1 MKIVTKKLSE
11 LHSPEVNIRKHT
23 EKQLTEYVRS
33 IEMWGQLKPAVV
45 DETGMILAGNGLYE
59 ALVRMG
65 AETCDCYVMSGLTEA
80 QKKKVML
87 SDNRVYELG
96 ITDMEAFDQ
105 IIKEL
110 EGDIDVPGWD
120 ADLLEMM
127 NASIQ
132 EATDMVES
140 YGTFEQP
147 EIDAMNRKQRE
158 DHIPGPPQP
167 PQQPTGG
174 VYTPVSPPI
183 LGGADAPTEPVSA
196 PEQETGGTGA
206 RYIICPKCGEKICL

>member
-1 MKIVTKKLSE
+1 MNIVKKPLSE
-11 LHSPEVNIRKHT
+11 LHSPKVNIRKHT

-33 IEMWGQLKPAVV
+33 LKMWGQLKPAVV
-45 DETGMILAGNGLYE
+45 DENGMILAGNGLYE
-59 ALVRMG
+59 ALIRMG
-65 AETCDCYVMSGLTEA
+65 AETCDCYVLAGLTEA

-96 ITDMEAFDQ
+96 ITDMDAFDQ

-147 EIDAMNRKQRE
+147 EIDAMSRKQRE
-158 DHIPGPPQP
+158 EHVPGLPQP
-167 PQQPTGG
+167 PQQPSGG
-174 VYTPVSPPI
+174 VYTPVGPAT
-183 LGGADAPTEPVSA
+183 LGGTAAPTESVSPVSQGA
-196 PEQETGGTGA
+196 EQ
-206 RYIICPKCGEKICL
+206 YIICPKCGEKICL

>member
-1 MKIVTKKLSE
+1 MKIVKKPLSE

-23 EKQLTEYVRS
+23 EKQLIEYVRS
-33 IEMWGQLKPAVV
+33 LEMWGQLKPAVV
-45 DETGMILAGNGLYE
+45 DENGMILVGNGLHE

-65 AETCDCYVMSGLTEA
+65 AETCDCYVLSGLTEA

-96 ITDMEAFDQ
+96 ITDMDAFDQ

-110 EGDIDVPGWD
+110 AGDIDVPGWD

-140 YGTFEQP
+140 YGVFEQT
-147 EIDAMNRKQRE
+147 EINAMSKKQRE
-158 DHIPGPPQP
+158 EHVPGPPRA
-167 PQQPTGG
+167 PQQPSGG
-174 VYTPVSPPI
+174 VYAPVGPAT
-183 LGGADAPTEPVSA
+183 LGGTAAPLGAVST
-196 PEQETGGTGA
+196 PEQEGGEPGA

>member
-1 MKIVTKKLSE
+1 MKIVKKPLSE

-33 IEMWGQLKPAVV
+33 LEMWGQLKPAVV
-45 DETGMILAGNGLYE
+45 DENGMILAGNGLYE

-65 AETCDCYVMSGLTEA
+65 AETCDCYVLSGLTEA

-96 ITDMEAFDQ
+96 ITDMDAFDQ

-132 EATDMVES
+132 EATSMVES

-147 EIDAMNRKQRE
+147 QIDAMSRKQRE
-158 DHIPGPPQP
+158 DHIPGPPQT
-167 PQQPTGG
+167 PQQPSGG
-174 VYTPVSPPI
+174 VYMPVGPSTLGGTAAPQKPVSPVSQE
-183 LGGADAPTEPVSA
+183 GAE
-196 PEQETGGTGA
+196 

>member
-1 MKIVTKKLSE
+1 MKIVKKLLSE
-11 LHSPEVNIRKHT
+11 LHSPAVNIRKHT

-33 IEMWGQLKPAVV
+33 LEMWGQLKPAVV
-45 DETGMILAGNGLYE
+45 DEEGMILAGNGLYE
-59 ALVRMG
+59 ALSRMG
-65 AETCDCYVMSGLTEA
+65 AETCDCYVLSGLTEA

-96 ITDMEAFDQ
+96 ITDMDAFDQ

-120 ADLLEMM
+120 SDLLEMM

-147 EIDAMNRKQRE
+147 EIDAMNKKQRE
-158 DHIPGPPQP
+158 EHTPGPPQQ
-167 PQQPTGG
+167 PQQPSGG
-174 VYTPVSPPI
+174 VYTAVSPSMSNSP
-183 LGGADAPTEPVSA
+183 AAPQA
-196 PEQETGGTGA
+196 PASGPAAEANDTSA